1 MAAILKFVYIM
12 IIYLF
17 VLLVVIEGYC
27 MLFFSSP
34 QILFF
39 ILYTIFHPFS
49 LTLFFLAY
57 IIAFQEC
64 KVDADC
70 PTVCTLPGCPDICTF
85 PDVPT
90 CIDNNC
96 FCT

>member
-1 MAAILKFVYIM
+1 MASILKFVYIM
-12 IIYLF
+12 IIYLS
-17 VLLVVIEGYC
+17 VLLVVIEGY
-27 MLFFSSP
+27 P
-34 QILFF
+34 
-39 ILYTIFHPFS
+39 
-49 LTLFFLAY
+49 
-57 IIAFQEC
+57 FQEC

-70 PTVCTLPGCPDICTF
+70 PTVCTLPGCPDICSF

>member
-17 VLLVVIEGYC
+17 VLLVAVKGYS
-27 MLFFSSP
+27 FE
-34 QILFF
+34 
-39 ILYTIFHPFS
+39 
-49 LTLFFLAY
+49 
-57 IIAFQEC
+57 EC
-64 KVDADC
+64 KEDADC
-70 PTVCTLPGCPDICTF
+70 HPVCSVPGCSNICTL

-96 FCT
+96 FCI